1 MNIISKLNVLSLML
15 FVLVMQGCAT
25 GYRPKG
31 MFGGYENKL
40 VGENLYE
47 VRFYRNQHTSADRTQ
62 KFLLYRCAEVALEN
76 NFDSFIIIT
85 DQSYLKETVTEP
97 EIEIPLKTTVSM
109 SGGVVTSSKSDWSQA
124 TVTFNWTGIY
134 LIALV

>member
-31 MFGGYENKL
+31 MFGGYEDKL

-97 EIEIPLKTTVSM
+97 EIEISQDDDIHVRSVVS
-109 SGGVVTSSKSDWSQA
+109 SSKSDWSQA
-124 TVTFNWTGIY
+124 IVTFNWTGIY

>member
-31 MFGGYENKL
+31 MFGGYEDKL

-47 VRFYRNQHTSADRTQ
+47 VCFYGNQHTSSDRTQ
-62 KFLLYRCAEVALEN
+62 KYLLYRCAEVALKN

-97 EIEIPLKTTVSM
+97 EIEISQDDDIHVRSVVS
-109 SGGVVTSSKSDWSQA
+109 SSKSDWSQA

>member
-1 MNIISKLNVLSLML
+1 
-15 FVLVMQGCAT
+15 
-25 GYRPKG
+25 
-31 MFGGYENKL
+31 MFGGYEDKL

-97 EIEIPLKTTVSM
+97 GIWISQDDDIHVRSVVS
-109 SGGVVTSSKSDWSQA
+109 SSKSDWSQA

>member
-31 MFGGYENKL
+31 MFGGYEDKL

-47 VRFYRNQHTSADRTQ
+47 VRFYGNLHTSADRTQ
-62 KFLLYRCAEVALEN
+62 KYLLYRCAEVALEN

-97 EIEIPLKTTVSM
+97 EIEISQDDDIHVRSVVS
-109 SGGVVTSSKSDWSQA
+109 SSKSDWSQA

>member
-1 MNIISKLNVLSLML
+1 MHECLML

-31 MFGGYENKL
+31 MFGGYEDKL

-97 EIEIPLKTTVSM
+97 EIEISQDDDIHVRSVVS
-109 SGGVVTSSKSDWSQA
+109 SSKSDWSQA
-124 TVTFNWTGIY
+124 TVTFNWTDIY

>member
-1 MNIISKLNVLSLML
+1 ML

-31 MFGGYENKL
+31 MFGGYEDKL

-97 EIEIPLKTTVSM
+97 EIEISQDDDIHVRSVVS
-109 SGGVVTSSKSDWSQA
+109 SSKSDWSQA

>member
-97 EIEIPLKTTVSM
+97 GIWISQDDDIHVRSVVS
-109 SGGVVTSSKSDWSQA
+109 SSKSDWSQA
-124 TVTFNWTGIY
+124 IVTFNWTGIY

>member
-31 MFGGYENKL
+31 MFGGYEDKL

-97 EIEIPLKTTVSM
+97 EIEISQDDDIHVRSVVS
-109 SGGVVTSSKSDWSQA
+109 SSKSDWSQA

>member
-31 MFGGYENKL
+31 MFGGYEDKL

-47 VRFYRNQHTSADRTQ
+47 VRFYGNLHTSADRTQ

-97 EIEIPLKTTVSM
+97 EIEISQDDGIHVRSVVS
-109 SGGVVTSSKSDWSQA
+109 SSKSDWSQA

>member
-97 EIEIPLKTTVSM
+97 EIEISQDDDIHVRSVVS
-109 SGGVVTSSKSDWSQA
+109 SSKSDWSQA